1 MRALVFR
8 GMLTIWLG
16 CLFLMAAEI
25 GTIPNVLAEPAAA
38 STREKYPLP
47 AGAKFAPQTEV
58 KRRFGLTPEEA
69 YKKLPKFESM
79 IWKLDGGWNLI
90 WWDENK
96 IIKLRSKREFLIL
109 SGRLGGPCGGVRSA
123 VIYDIKKRSVA
134 LATYEGEED
143 EYHEIPL
150 NPPADSSLFYKSGAI
165 TPKFD
170 AFAILWNS
178 LRAIRAVGDYSWHCD
193 PEASDPDFVSEDGF
207 QDE

>member
-25 GTIPNVLAEPAAA
+25 GAIPNVLAEPATA

-90 WWDENK
+90 WWD
-96 IIKLRSKREFLIL
+96 
-109 SGRLGGPCGGVRSA
+109 
-123 VIYDIKKRSVA
+123 
-134 LATYEGEED
+134 
-143 EYHEIPL
+143 
-150 NPPADSSLFYKSGAI
+150 
-165 TPKFD
+165 
-170 AFAILWNS
+170 
-178 LRAIRAVGDYSWHCD
+178 
-193 PEASDPDFVSEDGF
+193 
-207 QDE
+207 